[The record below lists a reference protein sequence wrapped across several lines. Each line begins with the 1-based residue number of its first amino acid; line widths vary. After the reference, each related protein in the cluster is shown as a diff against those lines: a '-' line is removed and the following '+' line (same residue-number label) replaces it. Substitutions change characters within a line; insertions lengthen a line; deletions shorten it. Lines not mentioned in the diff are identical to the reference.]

1 MTGVLIFAKGL
12 SRQSC
17 LGTVHLA
24 KPYLAIRAI
33 FFDTTNI
40 EATDLDLPEGQQD
53 RLFKRRQNAEPAFL
67 DSRDWEANRAEC
79 GAGPSSGHDG
89 QSNTRRAP
97 ARAGRPGRCER
108 VGGAVRQ
115 R

>member
-1 MTGVLIFAKGL
+1 MLCGKLSPRPTEDELLNKVTGVLIFAKGL

-33 FFDTTNI
+33 FVDTTNI

-79 GAGPSSGHDG
+79 GAGPSSPPPPRPY
-89 QSNTRRAP
+89 RR
-97 ARAGRPGRCER
+97 
-108 VGGAVRQ
+108 
-115 R
+115 